1 MNVNNT
7 VTMVVGLVVGVLL
20 VAGLMVPVIASVSSD
35 DGGSGSGS
43 GGSTDGTKTYTNK
56 GDAFFKECSSDFTMT
71 FTAVYDNVL
80 GYGVISADDHTWD
93 GWPILVGDC
102 WYVGCGS
109 GGGQAYFTLSGM
121 GANESA
127 TRFSS
132 LELNGTDA
140 YLVNIDGNSAHDVTL
155 TNAKIYSWYE
165 GDFVLASTENRPV
178 YPYVSEDSRLVM
190 LIEDRRDYYQNY
202 SAHNFIIDGTASD
215 NSMMQ
220 VIRLNESE
228 ATYDSSVT
236 YTLDDPYF
244 RGLSASIENT
254 DVEIDCVLDDWES
267 GNHILWVI
275 APVESVGR
283 IISGGTFTN
292 LGDIRCSVAGSSTSM
307 TYYSVASDRWSLEPS
322 SVSDREIYQ
331 GGLVFTAGDKIYTA
345 RVDAFIE
352 GPTEFG
358 IYNGETG
365 WGTDTIR
372 LNGTTLSFTD
382 SDTHQTVT
390 IQNVHFYTD
399 PNSGDYVETIE
410 NQRSPTLYATSSSQI
425 FYSVILDDYSD
436 YNINIYGTVG
446 NNSVSVVRG
455 YDGGADIDS
464 ISDSAV
470 FTLENGQLS
479 TVTLTINGT
488 EQTFDANYLEGNNGY
503 VYACVLPVTVT
514 EGSGGGSGL
523 SPTLKTVLSVIPLVT
538 VVGIVLGTVGY
549 LRMKE

>member
-1 MNVNNT
+1 MNINNT

-20 VAGLMVPVIASVSSD
+20 IAGVVAPVIANVSSD
-35 DGGSGSGS
+35 DGGSGGDSGE
-43 GGSTDGTKTYTNK
+43 TKTYTNK
-56 GDAFFKECSSDFTMT
+56 GNEFYKECSSDFTMT
-71 FTAVYDNVL
+71 FTPVYDSEL
-80 GYGVISADDHTWD
+80 GYGVVSADGHTWD

-102 WYVGCGS
+102 WYVGSGS

-121 GANESA
+121 GANETA
-127 TRFSS
+127 TTFSS

-140 YLVNIDGNSAHDVTL
+140 HLVNTDGNSDHDVTL
-155 TNAKIYSWYE
+155 TNAKMYSWYE
-165 GDFVLASTENRPV
+165 GDFVLASTEDRPV
-178 YPYVSEDSRLVM
+178 YPYANEDNRLVM
-190 LIEDRRDYYQNY
+190 LIDDRRDYYQNY

-220 VIRLNESE
+220 IIRSGESE
-228 ATYDSSVT
+228 ATYDSSVS
-236 YTLDDPYF
+236 YILDDPYF
-244 RGLSASIENT
+244 KGLSASIENT

-267 GNHILWVI
+267 GNHFLWII
-275 APVESVGR
+275 APVESVGKV
-283 IISGGTFTN
+283 ISGGTFTN
-292 LGDIRCSVAGSSTSM
+292 LGDIRCSVAGNSTSM
-307 TYYSVASDRWSLEPS
+307 TYYAVYSNQWSLEPS

-331 GGLVFTAGDKIYTA
+331 GGLVFTAGDKIYSA

-352 GPTEFG
+352 GPTEFS

-365 WGTDTIR
+365 WGTDVIR

-382 SDTHQTVT
+382 SDTHQTVS

-399 PNSGDYVETIE
+399 PNGGDYVETIE
-410 NQRSPTLYATSSSQI
+410 EQRSPTFYATSSSQI
-425 FYSVILDDYSD
+425 FYSVVLDDYND
-436 YNINIYGTVG
+436 YIINIYGTVG

-488 EQTFDANYLEGNNGY
+488 EQTFDANYMEGDNGY

-523 SPTLKTVLSVIPLVT
+523 SPTLATILSVIPLILT
-538 VVGIVLGTVGY
+538 VGLVIGAIGY
-549 LRMKE
+549 LRFKE